1 MNKIFL
7 SIFLC
12 LSLLVAPTVL
22 AQSNLV
28 INDLENI
35 SLDGLTVQNYSGTT
49 QDYDG
54 FGMNFEI
61 RSYNRTQPDFPWT
74 GGVGDAPNVDT
85 SLGNIWF
92 WDYVP
97 IPYIDEDV
105 SNNNPIVV
113 KITTDY
119 IADIR
124 AGDFITLTY
133 DGGQTLDVHLPEI
146 KGRIHKPYFIATDGS
161 TYHDGALTMPV
172 EMKLPISGNE
182 NILPDVT
189 EDYVITILTDSPD
202 SDYSDGT
209 YQVQHANWG
218 LMNSNQEIIQNQ
230 SWERVY
236 GEYQKNI
243 SLTIHQVGEYMLF
256 VVVTQVDM
264 IFSDITGNWTES
276 NETLLVKEVL
286 NVNVKHPITEP
297 TVSIPQGFS
306 NLFASI
312 TEWLS
317 GLWTLIF
324 G

>member
-1 MNKIFL
+1 MFL
-7 SIFLC
+7 FSV
-12 LSLLVAPTVL
+12 SSVL
-22 AQSNLV
+22 AQTNLI
-28 INDLENI
+28 INDLENMNF
-35 SLDGLTVQNYSGTT
+35 DGLTVQDYSGTT

-161 TYHDGALTMPV
+161 TYHDGALTNLV
-172 EMKLPISGNE
+172 ASENIVSIINVYRFDDNACSLVSIDEDIQTNLE
-182 NILPDVT
+182 FLTLDECEANILPQLCEESSIKQYSCVDNVT
-189 EDYVITILTDSPD
+189 SVDWCVCTNGDWVCSDNPETQCPEIPKGDS
-202 SDYSDGT
+202 GMIII
-209 YQVQHANWG
+209 G
-218 LMNSNQEIIQNQ
+218 LI
-230 SWERVY
+230 V
-236 GEYQKNI
+236 
-243 SLTIHQVGEYMLF
+243 SLTI
-256 VVVTQVDM
+256 
-264 IFSDITGNWTES
+264 IF
-276 NETLLVKEVL
+276 LVALYIK
-286 NVNVKHPITEP
+286 KKR
-297 TVSIPQGFS
+297 
-306 NLFASI
+306 
-312 TEWLS
+312 
-317 GLWTLIF
+317 
-324 G
+324 